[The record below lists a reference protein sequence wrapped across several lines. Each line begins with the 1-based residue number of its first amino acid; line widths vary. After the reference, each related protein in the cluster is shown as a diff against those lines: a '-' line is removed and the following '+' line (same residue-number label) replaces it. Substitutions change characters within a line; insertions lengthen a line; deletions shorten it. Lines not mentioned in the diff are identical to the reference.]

1 MKQEELHLLF
11 NNYRTSVRS
20 NDSLSIWEFMGK
32 LTTDQDFRMKFGK
45 ATPFEKAKDN
55 SDLQQDSLLNII
67 LSITLDR
74 NIKKIQASGKGQVWY
89 LFANAVASYASY
101 NPFYWVS
108 KNASEHLEKLQV
120 DISIPISRSKIF
132 QIRTLERKKIFLF
145 EHLCPAT
152 YLIEL
157 ILDRTQEFRD
167 DSSKLDKPE
176 VKAQVVSEIKKLFQ
190 DYGIVAVITKEE
202 DAKLKSTLR
211 TRLDSSISNPMEQM
225 RARYETAGISL
236 CEKLIPVFG
245 KMYR

>member
-157 ILDRTQEFRD
+157 ILDRTQEFRC
-167 DSSKLDKPE
+167 KYP
-176 VKAQVVSEIKKLFQ
+176 
-190 DYGIVAVITKEE
+190 
-202 DAKLKSTLR
+202 
-211 TRLDSSISNPMEQM
+211 
-225 RARYETAGISL
+225 
-236 CEKLIPVFG
+236 
-245 KMYR
+245 